1 MTALLLRTLRLRHF
15 RNFASLDLTFPAEG
29 VAIIGDNGS
38 GKTNLLESIYY
49 LEIFRSF
56 RGAPDDQL
64 VGFGA
69 EAFHVRAELAVASGQ
84 EGGELPAASAEA
96 RSDPTVSR
104 ASLEVTAA
112 YEPRTRRK
120 RVTLDGHEQERLGDA
135 IGRVGVVIFS
145 PSDLALVAGAPAE
158 RRRFLDI
165 VLSLNVRGYLAV
177 LQQYR
182 QVLRQRNALLRRG
195 SDGSALEPWD
205 DALAHA
211 GGRLAAYRAAW
222 VEESR
227 AAFTRTCEI
236 VSGGTPSQL
245 RYVPGFAAPDGLP
258 DAETATAA
266 LAEALRR
273 VSAREQERGAT
284 LAGPHRDDLAFLVCG
299 PDGDVDLRGFG
310 SGGQQRTAA
319 IALRMVEAE
328 TVRRARGRPP
338 LVLLDDVF
346 AELDP
351 GRSLRV
357 LELIERDGR
366 GQVILTAPKE
376 SDIALTTSA
385 GQSFAAGL
393 ARWRIAAGSVST

>member
-1 MTALLLRTLRLRHF
+1 MTALLLRNLRLRQF

-29 VAIIGDNGS
+29 VALIGDNGS

-56 RGAPDDQL
+56 RSAPDEQL
-64 VGFGA
+64 VRFGA
-69 EAFHVRAELAVASGQ
+69 EAFHVRGELGGP
-84 EGGELPAASAEA
+84 EGG
-96 RSDPTVSR
+96 
-104 ASLEVTAA
+104 ASLDVAAA

-120 RVTLDGHEQERLGDA
+120 RVTLDGHEQDRLGDA
-135 IGRVGVVIFS
+135 IGRVGAVIFS

-165 VLSLNVRGYLAV
+165 VLSLNVRGYLPA
-177 LQQYR
+177 LQRYR

-195 SDGSALEPWD
+195 TATNAIDPWD
-205 DALAHA
+205 AALAEA
-211 GGRLAAYRAAW
+211 GGRVAAYRARW
-222 VEESR
+222 VAES
-227 AAFTRTCEI
+227 ADAFSRTCEE
-236 VSGGTPSQL
+236 VSGGTASLL
-245 RYVPGFAAPDGLP
+245 RYVPGFAAPDRLD
-258 DAETATAA
+258 DADTASAA

-273 VSAREQERGAT
+273 VAGRERERGVT
-284 LAGPHRDDLAFLVCG
+284 LAGPHRDDLAILACG
-299 PDGDVDLRGFG
+299 PDGEVDLRGLG

-328 TVRRARGRPP
+328 TVRRTRDRVP

-357 LELIERDGR
+357 LELIERGGR
-366 GQVILTAPKE
+366 GQVVLTAPKE
-376 SDIALTTSA
+376 SDVALTTS
-385 GQSFAAGL
+385 GGRSFAAGL
-393 ARWRIAAGSVST
+393 VRWRIAAGKVTT